1 MEKIDL
7 GVKSRNYNNQ
17 EKTAQNI
24 LSDSDEK
31 SWILLKRILA
41 VILSVWL
48 AGERNHYDRV
58 YGDTAE
64 IIEDCLEAYMV

>member
-31 SWILLKRILA
+31 S
-41 VILSVWL
+41 
-48 AGERNHYDRV
+48 
-58 YGDTAE
+58 
-64 IIEDCLEAYMV
+64 